1 MDYYN
6 LCKALSYN
14 MESMLLALVM
24 YDIMCQ
30 YGIHF
35 IYGESGE
42 KSRAIHSFLS
52 GAPHRHRAL
61 PKSWTSGFLLAPV
74 SSELHFS
81 LSYIP
86 QAKQVDGEIL

>member
-52 GAPHRHRAL
+52 GDTGIELFQNHGHQDSCL
-61 PKSWTSGFLLAPV
+61 PQFP
-74 SSELHFS
+74 
-81 LSYIP
+81 LSYIS
-86 QAKQVDGEIL
+86 L